1 MECRGNNNAGIP
13 HCLFCVD
20 GQLHDLIVE
29 TETLT
34 AKQKNAILLDIG
46 QTDKMLID
54 GGDEA
59 LGLLDLCLQIGG
71 ILAR

>member
-1 MECRGNNNAGIP
+1 MIDDENMECGI
-13 HCLFCVD
+13 D
-20 GQLHDLIVE
+20 EEGYEMD
-29 TETLT
+29 
-34 AKQKNAILLDIG
+34 
-46 QTDKMLID
+46 DKMLID

>member
-1 MECRGNNNAGIP
+1 
-13 HCLFCVD
+13 
-20 GQLHDLIVE
+20 VE

-34 AKQKNAILLDIG
+34 AKQKNAILLEIG
-46 QTDKMLID
+46 HTDKMLID

-59 LGLLDLCLQIGG
+59 LGLLDLCLSIGG

>member
-1 MECRGNNNAGIP
+1 M
-13 HCLFCVD
+13 
-20 GQLHDLIVE
+20 E
-29 TETLT
+29 TESLT
-34 AKQKNAILLDIG
+34 AKQKNAILLEIG

-54 GGDEA
+54 GSDEA

>member
-1 MECRGNNNAGIP
+1 M
-13 HCLFCVD
+13 
-20 GQLHDLIVE
+20 E

-34 AKQKNAILLDIG
+34 PKQKNAILLEIG

-54 GGDEA
+54 GGDEG

-71 ILAR
+71 ILARH

>member
-1 MECRGNNNAGIP
+1 
-13 HCLFCVD
+13 
-20 GQLHDLIVE
+20 LHDLIVE

-34 AKQKNAILLDIG
+34 AKQKNAILLEIG